1 MHKDEVKVSETLK
14 NIGNVHREKQE
25 HELAVECY
33 EECLRIRRSELGDD
47 HEKVA
52 DALIAI
58 GNVRSDMENIDEA
71 MRAYKEAYKIRT
83 LVHGENDERV
93 AAVLQYMG
101 TMEFRSGDLDN
112 ARHYLQ
118 DFVNIR
124 RENQSE
130 YDGDYVNVL
139 FMIGNIHKIQGDDT
153 KARECWSEAYQVFQE
168 LGLAKENPQ
177 IARVMN
183 SLLNGEKRAQAQSRP
198 ARKPVVATQQP
209 PLPPPR
215 PSRPKREPSGVFG
228 RLSALKDTL
237 REEKMYKYPSA
248 NFSVPSSQ
256 G

>member
-1 MHKDEVKVSETLK
+1 MSRYSQTLK

-33 EECLRIRRSELGDD
+33 EECLRIRRNELGDD

-71 MRAYKEAYKIRT
+71 MRAYKEAHKIRS

-118 DFVNIR
+118 DFINIR
-124 RENQSE
+124 QENQSE
-130 YDGDYVNVL
+130 FDGDCVNVL
-139 FMIGNIHKIQGDDT
+139 FMIGNIHKIQGDDD
-153 KARECWSEAYQVFQE
+153 KAKECWSKAYTVFQE
-168 LGLAKENPQ
+168 LGLANENPQ

-183 SLLNGEKRAQAQSRP
+183 SLLHGDSRSHQTKHQSRP
-198 ARKPVVATQQP
+198 PSAIHSNPTRIQSHGQSQPKPRSNG
-209 PLPPPR
+209 L
-215 PSRPKREPSGVFG
+215 FG
-228 RLSALKDTL
+228 KISSAFKDTL
-237 REEKMYKYPSA
+237 REEKMFQIPL
-248 NFSVPSSQ
+248 FD
-256 G
+256 